1 MSTETAL
8 LEIATSSGPLG
19 SLAIVL
25 FVIGRGWYL
34 AINAKLDKAL
44 ANDADFEKRITALEH
59 ARRPEAVPTVR
70 LEGQQ
75 V

>member
-1 MSTETAL
+1 MTTETAL

-34 AINAKLDKAL
+34 AINAKLDKLL
-44 ANDADFEKRITALEH
+44 ATDADHEKRITALELV
-59 ARRPEAVPTVR
+59 RRPETAPTVR